1 VKRTFVVLLLATMAC
16 TVGGTDEPTPSPVVC
31 ETRFAAPSGYGPLEP
46 FEVKYDDHVGV
57 RLGFRDERRREVH
70 VFAGIPGEIGEGLP
84 SAGRVRLTEGRRVL
98 WAVGRGE
105 VWVVVW
111 NEGDICDPRAV
122 LVNGLSR
129 REFVATLVE
138 MGLSPS

>member
-1 VKRTFVVLLLATMAC
+1 MAC
-16 TVGGTDEPTPSPVVC
+16 TVGGTQEPRPSRVVC
-31 ETRFAAPSGYGPLEP
+31 DVRFAAPSGFGPLEP
-46 FEVKYDDHVGV
+46 FEEEYDDHVGV

-84 SAGRVRLTEGRRVL
+84 SAGWVTLNEGGPKRV
-98 WAVGRGE
+98 VGRDQ

-111 NEGDICDPRAV
+111 DEGDICDPRAV

-129 REFVATLVE
+129 REFVTTLAE
-138 MGLSPS
+138 MGLAPS

>member
-1 VKRTFVVLLLATMAC
+1 MRRTFVLLLLATTAC
-16 TVGGTDEPTPSPVVC
+16 TVGGTQQPTPSPVVC
-31 ETRFAAPSGYGPLEP
+31 DVRFAAPSGFGPLEP
-46 FEVKYDDHVGV
+46 LEVEYDDHVGV
-57 RLGFRDERRREVH
+57 RLDFRDDRRREVH

-84 SAGRVRLTEGRRVL
+84 SAGWVTLNEGGPRRV
-98 WAVGRGE
+98 VGRDQ

-111 NEGDICDPRAV
+111 DEGDICDPRAV

-129 REFVATLVE
+129 REFVTTLAE

>member
-1 VKRTFVVLLLATMAC
+1 VRCTFLVLLLATTAC
-16 TVGGTDEPTPSPVVC
+16 TVGGTGEPTPSPLVC
-31 ETRFAAPSGYGPLEP
+31 EVRFAAPSGYRPLEP

-57 RLGFRDERRREVH
+57 RLGFRAERRREVH

-111 NEGDICDPRAV
+111 DEGDICDPRAV

-129 REFVATLVE
+129 REFVTTLAE
-138 MGLSPS
+138 MGLAAR

>member
-1 VKRTFVVLLLATMAC
+1 VRRTFVLLLLATTAC
-16 TVGGTDEPTPSPVVC
+16 TVGGTEQPKPSRVMCDV
-31 ETRFAAPSGYGPLEP
+31 RFAAPLGFDPLET
-46 FEVKYDDHVGV
+46 FEEEYDDHVGV

-84 SAGRVRLTEGRRVL
+84 SAGRVRLTDGRTVG
-98 WAVGRGE
+98 VFGRGE

-111 NEGDICDPRAV
+111 NERDICDPRAV

-129 REFVATLVE
+129 REFLTTLAE
-138 MGLSPS
+138 MGLAAS

>member
-1 VKRTFVVLLLATMAC
+1 ME
-16 TVGGTDEPTPSPVVC
+16 EPSSSPVVC
-31 ETRFAAPSGYGPLEP
+31 ETRFAAPSGYGPLQS
-46 FEVKYDDHVGV
+46 FEEEYDDHVGGTKG
-57 RLGFRDERRREVH
+57 LRDESPREIH

-84 SAGRVRLTEGRRVL
+84 PAGRVRLTEGRRVL

-122 LVNGLSR
+122 LVSGLSR
-129 REFVATLVE
+129 REFVTTLE
-138 MGLSPS
+138 DMGLSPS

>member
-1 VKRTFVVLLLATMAC
+1 MRRTFVLLLLATMAC
-16 TVGGTDEPTPSPVVC
+16 TVGGTQEPRPSRVVC
-31 ETRFAAPSGYGPLEP
+31 DVRFAAPSGFGPLEP
-46 FEVKYDDHVGV
+46 FEEEYDDHVGV

-84 SAGRVRLTEGRRVL
+84 SAGWVTLNEGGPKRV
-98 WAVGRGE
+98 VGRDQ

-111 NEGDICDPRAV
+111 DEGDICDPRAV

-129 REFVATLVE
+129 REFVTTLAE
-138 MGLSPS
+138 MGLAPS